1 MTADQAREIVDKK
14 IKVNYTL
21 NDIYN
26 LIEEQAEKGLTYL
39 ILEGNIGEQIA
50 NELQKNGFKVGFSRF
65 PTKCNPNFIEYHI
78 DWKSADNYN

>member
-21 NDIYN
+21 NEIYQ
-26 LIEEQAEKGLTYL
+26 LIQEQAEKGLTFL
-39 ILEGNIGEQIA
+39 NLSGNIGEQSA
-50 NELQKNGFKVGFSRF
+50 HELKKNGFKVGFSHF
-65 PTKCNPNFIEYHI
+65 PTKCNPNYIEYYI